1 MAIKDFGKGLKS
13 SLHDAVD
20 TVKAKAKEVELPDI
34 KEAGEKTSERIKS
47 IFKKTDGDKPS
58 NEAIAPTQNI
68 TSISARSAIKVIYFL
83 ILIRFLQ
90 SHTPPSKFPL
100 V

>member
-68 TSISARSAIKVIYFL
+68 TSISARSVYTSLWRQMEKSITAKKKNL
-83 ILIRFLQ
+83 
-90 SHTPPSKFPL
+90 T
-100 V
+100 